1 MTDNERTERE
11 RVARAICDTSGDD
24 WHREG
29 PEGLMDAYGP
39 LADAAIAALRPAD
52 SGLVERLEACANDPM
67 WADHAEVSK
76 ALLRRAATAL
86 RAQGQ
91 EERAEIVAFVRANF
105 DAPHV
110 AEVAKRIADA
120 IEAGQ
125 HKEAGRG

>member
-11 RVARAICDTSGDD
+11 RVEVTQADR
-24 WHREG
+24 
-29 PEGLMDAYGP
+29 
-39 LADAAIAALRPAD
+39 DAAAEMLAHRGKEIVAANIAAGSAD
-52 SGLVERLEACANDPM
+52 GHHMVQAFARHRLA
-67 WADHAEVSK
+67 
-76 ALLRRAATAL
+76 AL

-91 EERAEIVAFVRANF
+91 DERAEIVAFVRANF

-125 HKEAGRG
+125 HKETGRG